1 MAKRGN
7 PNWKPGISGNPN
19 GRPPS
24 EDSLN
29 NLLRE
34 ELEKVDPDKKLSNKE
49 IIAAALVRMAKE
61 GNRQAIET
69 IFNRLDGTPKQS
81 LEVTGNIQFPEV
93 VGFYPEDYDRSTSE
107 DSNADKE
114 SEEV

>member
-19 GRPPS
+19 GRPPN

-34 ELEKVDPDKKLSNKE
+34 EIEKADPNQELKNKE

-61 GNRQAIET
+61 GNRQAIEY
-69 IFNRLDGTPKQS
+69 IFNRLDGTPKQN
-81 LEVTGNIQFPEV
+81 LEVTGNIKFPEV
-93 VGFYPEDYDRSTSE
+93 VGFYPEDYDTSTSE
-107 DSNADKE
+107 DSSTDKE